1 MRQRTGCFGRRD
13 VLRGFFGL
21 GAVACGLSAAPACA
35 QSANGLFRRGA
46 PDVPLVAV
54 TYDDCFSIGLL
65 QDLERLLAQSPGT
78 NVTFF
83 PVGQALLNTVRED
96 EGIWK
101 RLRDA
106 GHGIGYHTHDHR
118 HCSELTLEEMREDF
132 GKWLDA
138 ATAAWG
144 DEPTVRFARPPYADL
159 SDSFRDLCLEKG
171 LVLGWWTRDWSY
183 STSLGPDPAAALQ
196 PGDIGLLHPSSTAL
210 QMTAEVLDWLPR
222 LGLRGVGMSVL
233 YEAWLDPEA
242 YAAEEVPLLAA
253 ADMRTASGEPD
264 PPATPAARPATAI
277 AVAADS
283 SLPSPHADLRALT
296 VNVTPMRPRGD
307 AWSCD
312 VQVKV
317 VNLGPGPAEDVWA
330 KVRLAPVGCEPEC
343 AAELAWRLPRLS
355 PGIRATLT
363 ARGAVSGPAA
373 VLLPAGRYNAMLQ
386 VGLEHNN
393 KADGN
398 PANDAIGPFPFEL
411 HRPPRA

>member
-1 MRQRTGCFGRRD
+1 MRQQTAYYGRRD
-13 VLRGFFGL
+13 ILRGLVGL
-21 GAVACGLSAAPACA
+21 GAVAFGLSAAPARA

-46 PDVPLVAV
+46 PDIPLVAV

-65 QDLERLLAQSPGT
+65 QDLERLLAQSPVT
-78 NVTFF
+78 AVTFF

-106 GHGIGYHTHDHR
+106 GHEIGYHTHDHR
-118 HCSELTLEEMREDF
+118 HCSELTLEEMRDDY
-132 GKWLDA
+132 GKWLEA

-144 DEPTVRFARPPYADL
+144 DEPEVCFARPPYADL
-159 SDSFRDLCLEKG
+159 SDSFRDLCAERG
-171 LVLGWWTRDWSY
+171 LVLGWWTHDWSQ
-183 STSLGPDPAAALQ
+183 STSLGPHPTAALG

-222 LGLRGVGMSVL
+222 LGLRAVGMSRL
-233 YEAWLDPEA
+233 HEAWLDPEA
-242 YAAEEVPLLAA
+242 YAALAA
-253 ADMRTASGEPD
+253 PLMAVADMPTASGEPE
-264 PPATPAARPATAI
+264 PELAAGRQLLAVPAASAWRQSTTN
-277 AVAADS
+277 
-283 SLPSPHADLRALT
+283 ADLRALT

-317 VNLGPGPAEDVWA
+317 VNLGPGPAKDVWA
-330 KVRLAPVGCEPEC
+330 KVRLAPVGCESEC
-343 AAELAWRLPRLS
+343 AAELAWRLPQLT

-363 ARGAVSGPAA
+363 ARDAVSGPAT
-373 VLLPAGRYNAMLQ
+373 VLLEAGRYSAVLQ
-386 VGLEHNN
+386 VGLEHNS